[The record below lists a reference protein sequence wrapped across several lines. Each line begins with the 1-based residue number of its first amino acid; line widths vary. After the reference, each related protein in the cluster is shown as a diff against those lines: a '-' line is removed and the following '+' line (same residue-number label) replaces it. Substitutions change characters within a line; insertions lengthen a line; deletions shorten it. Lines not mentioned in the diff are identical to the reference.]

1 MSGSTPA
8 ASTNARQRRALSR
21 RSFSGGGH
29 IMKYVYIL
37 QSLAGERFYTGI
49 TDDLVA
55 RLSKH
60 NSGAVTH
67 TSKFR
72 PWRIKSFVAFADEA
86 RAIAFEKYLKSG
98 SGRAFAKAR
107 L

>member
-1 MSGSTPA
+1 
-8 ASTNARQRRALSR
+8 
-21 RSFSGGGH
+21 
-29 IMKYVYIL
+29 MKYVYIL
-37 QSLAGERFYTGI
+37 QSIAAEEHFYTGI
-49 TDDLVA
+49 TDDLEA

-60 NSGAVTH
+60 NAGAVTH

-72 PWRIKSFVAFADEA
+72 PWRMKSDIAFTDEA

>member
-1 MSGSTPA
+1 M
-8 ASTNARQRRALSR
+8 LSR
-21 RSFSGGGH
+21 RSLSGGGH
-29 IMKYVYIL
+29 FVKYVYIL
-37 QSLAGERFYTGI
+37 QSLDGEHFYTGI
-49 TDDLVA
+49 TDDLDA

-60 NSGAVTH
+60 NAGAVTH

-72 PWRIKSFVAFADEA
+72 PWRIKSYLAFADES
-86 RAIAFEKYLKSG
+86 RAITFEKYLKSG

>member
-1 MSGSTPA
+1 
-8 ASTNARQRRALSR
+8 
-21 RSFSGGGH
+21 
-29 IMKYVYIL
+29 MKYVYIL
-37 QSLAGERFYTGI
+37 ESLAAEEHFYTGI

-55 RLSKH
+55 RLAKH
-60 NSGAVTH
+60 NAGAVTH
-67 TSKFR
+67 TLKFR
-72 PWRIKSFVAFADEA
+72 PWCIKSYVAFTDES

>member
-1 MSGSTPA
+1 V
-8 ASTNARQRRALSR
+8 
-21 RSFSGGGH
+21 
-29 IMKYVYIL
+29 KYVYIL
-37 QSLAGERFYTGI
+37 QSLIGEHYYTGI

-60 NSGAVTH
+60 NSGAVSH

-72 PWRIKSFVAFADEA
+72 PWRIKTYLAFADEA
-86 RAIAFEKYLKSG
+86 RAIDFEKYLKSG

>member
-1 MSGSTPA
+1 
-8 ASTNARQRRALSR
+8 
-21 RSFSGGGH
+21 
-29 IMKYVYIL
+29 MKFVYIL
-37 QSLAGERFYTGI
+37 QSLTGEHFYTGI
-49 TDDLVA
+49 TDDLDS

-60 NSGAVTH
+60 NSGAVSH

-72 PWRIKSFVAFADEA
+72 PWRIKSYVAFTDDA
-86 RAIAFEKYLKSG
+86 RAIAFEAYLKSG

>member
-1 MSGSTPA
+1 
-8 ASTNARQRRALSR
+8 
-21 RSFSGGGH
+21 
-29 IMKYVYIL
+29 MKYVYIL
-37 QSLAGERFYTGI
+37 ESLAVEEHFYTGI
-49 TDDLVA
+49 TDDLKA
-55 RLSKH
+55 RLTKH
-60 NSGAVTH
+60 NAGAVTH

-72 PWRIKSFVAFADEA
+72 PWRIKSYIAFTDES